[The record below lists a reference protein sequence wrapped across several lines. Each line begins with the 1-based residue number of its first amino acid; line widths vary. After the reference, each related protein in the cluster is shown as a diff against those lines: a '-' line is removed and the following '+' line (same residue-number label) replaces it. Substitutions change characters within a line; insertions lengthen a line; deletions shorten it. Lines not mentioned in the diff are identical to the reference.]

1 MSLPDQFKTPPAR
14 ADRKYELRISRL
26 TVEKLGV
33 KLYDRVS
40 AVVAELIANGYD
52 ADAEEVKVR
61 LPLSTL
67 LATKQKQGP
76 PKDNGYDVEVEDNGH
91 GMTHDEAI
99 DFYLN
104 IGRDRRLE
112 AGGKYA
118 RSREKK
124 RPVMGRKGIG
134 KLAPFGICR
143 VIEIISSGGDLVVER
158 DVTSGK
164 ERNLGYRV
172 AHFILNYDAIVAH
185 DTDERVP
192 LESGA
197 EEGSFRPKRG
207 TIIRMRTFLPKRIPD
222 AETFHRQLATRFLVA
237 DKDFKIIV
245 EDTRDPAANPPSEV
259 QRINAKFQPNTFIDL
274 STRAVPTEDGQS
286 LPVKGWIAMGEKN
299 YEYEET
305 AGIRIYARGKFV
317 ATTRDFE
324 QVTGFHGEFTVRSYI
339 IGEVHAD
346 WLDDDKGDDLIRSDR
361 QGIIWESD
369 YGRALQTWGA
379 NLIKEVG
386 KMSKE
391 PRRKRVREI
400 FLEKSNI
407 VARAAEAFEDKDVAK
422 AAVVLAEQLGSFA
435 NEDALEEPEYVE
447 DLTEI
452 VLTVAPYKALIDAF
466 RELGKTNP
474 TLDEAIGLLG
484 KVQIAELTS
493 YGHIVWLRI
502 KAIKQLEKCISDKS
516 DEMTLQELIADSP
529 WLISPTWTPLTK
541 NQPLVS
547 FKKSFE
553 AFYKEKYNAVVSLAI
568 DKDFKAKRPD
578 FILIGVERKIR
589 LVELK
594 APGHPMG
601 DGDMKRLVNYV
612 AAFRE
617 FFEAHNFFR
626 EEFPDGF
633 QIDLI
638 VDSTDL
644 KEAAHRNALND
655 YQKLSKELRVL
666 SWHSFL
672 GQAEKANEKFLE
684 VNRKLVGGN

>member
-1 MSLPDQFKTPPAR
+1 MLPPNQPEAPPAA

-40 AVVAELIANGYD
+40 AVVAELIANSYD
-52 ADAEEVKVR
+52 ADAEEVTVR

-67 LATKQKQGP
+67 LATKQKEGP
-76 PKDNGYDVEVEDNGH
+76 LKDHGFIVEVEDNGH

-104 IGRDRRLE
+104 VGRDRRKE
-112 AGGKYA
+112 AEGKYA
-118 RSREKK
+118 RSRGKK
-124 RPVMGRKGIG
+124 RHVMGRKGIG
-134 KLAPFGICR
+134 KLAPFGVCR
-143 VIEIISSGGDLVVER
+143 IIEVISSGGDPVVEH
-158 DVTSGK
+158 DSKTGK
-164 ERNLGYRV
+164 ERILGYRT

-192 LESGA
+192 LDTGS
-197 EEGSFRPKRG
+197 EEGKLYPKRG
-207 TIIRMRTFLPKRIPD
+207 TIIRMRSFLPKRIPD
-222 AETFHRQLATRFLVA
+222 AVTFHRQLATRFLVA
-237 DKDFKIIV
+237 DTDFKIIV
-245 EDTRDPAANPPSEV
+245 EDSRDPAANPASEV
-259 QRINAKFQPNTFIDL
+259 QRISAKFQPNTFIDL

-407 VARAAEAFEDKDVAK
+407 VARAAETFEDKDVAK

-435 NEDALEEPEYVE
+435 NEDSLEEPEYVE
-447 DLTEI
+447 GLVEV
-452 VLTVAPYKALIDAF
+452 VLTVAPYKALIDSF
-466 RELGKTNP
+466 QELSKIDP
-474 TLDEAIGLLG
+474 TLNEAIGLLG
-484 KVQIAELTS
+484 KVQVAELAA

-502 KAIKQLEKCISDKS
+502 RAIRQLEKCIDDKS
-516 DEMTLQELIADSP
+516 DELTLQELIAKSP

-541 NQPLVS
+541 NQSLFS
-547 FKKSFE
+547 FKKAFE
-553 AFYKEKYNAVVSLAI
+553 AFYKEQHQISIFLAV
-568 DKDFKAKRPD
+568 DKNFANKRPD
-578 FILIGVERKIR
+578 FVLVGVEKKIR

-601 DGDMKRLVNYV
+601 DEDMKRLENYV

-617 FFEAHNFFR
+617 FFETSEFYR
-626 EEFPDGF
+626 GEFPDGF

-638 VDSTDL
+638 VDRTDFKEAGSKNAYQSYQRL
-644 KEAAHRNALND
+644 KELHPLNWRD
-655 YQKLSKELRVL
+655 
-666 SWHSFL
+666 FL

-684 VNRKLVGGN
+684 VNRNLKERK